1 MYSFQAGAGRR
12 KSKQTIR
19 LLCVIIFLLIAALIG
34 VTFAYMRS
42 AKVNDMTSEALI
54 ARAISEA
61 GGAQNAVYR
70 LTQSSGTNT
79 TTLLATVRSHVYS
92 LQSLNILTSNI
103 YGPGTLLADAELLA
117 ACVKTLDEC
126 ETRLQAGSVLTDL
139 TTALR
144 DNVDAVVAG
153 FDQMKP

>member
-12 KSKQTIR
+12 KNKQTIR
-19 LLCVIIFLLIAALIG
+19 LLSVIIFLLIAALIG

-42 AKVNDMTSEALI
+42 AKVNEATSEALI

-61 GGAQNAVYR
+61 GSAQNAVYR

-79 TTLLATVRSHVYS
+79 TTLLATVRSHIYS

-103 YGPGTLLADAELLA
+103 YGPGTILADAELLNT
-117 ACVKTLDEC
+117 CVKTLDEC

-139 TTALR
+139 TTTLR
-144 DNVDAVVAG
+144 DNVDAVVAS
-153 FDQMKP
+153 FSAMQP